1 MNELVINNL
10 HVTREGKEIV
20 RGVDLT
26 VPAGSLHVL
35 MGANGSGKSS
45 LANAIMG
52 HPSTTIT
59 AGTIAVDGEDITAL
73 STDKKAK
80 AGLFLSMQHTPEVA
94 GVSVSNILRI
104 AVAAVTGKP
113 VQIVEFQKLLKA
125 TMTRMGIDPA
135 FARRG
140 LNEGFSGG
148 EKKRMEALQL
158 LLLAPK
164 YALLDETDS
173 GLDVDALRM
182 VTGAIEEAR
191 GKGTGVLL
199 VTHYASILEHLKPDA
214 VHVMS
219 EGRIVRSGGKELA
232 DEIAKDG
239 FGAFT
244 A

>member
-1 MNELVINNL
+1 MNALVINNL
-10 HVTREGKEIV
+10 HITREGKEIV

-52 HPSTTIT
+52 HPSTTVT
-59 AGTIAVDGEDITAL
+59 EGSVTIDGEDITVL
-73 STDKKAK
+73 TTDKKAK
-80 AGLFLSMQHTPEVA
+80 AGLFLSMQYPPEVA

-113 VQIVEFQKLLKA
+113 VAIVEFQKKLKE
-125 TMTRMGIDPA
+125 TMARMGIDPA

-173 GLDVDALRM
+173 GLDVDALRT

-199 VTHYASILEHLKPDA
+199 ITHYASILEHLTPDA

-232 DEIAKDG
+232 DAIAKDG
-239 FGAFT
+239 FASFT